1 MCCSQLLIKGK
12 EKKEATK
19 EAGLRDSSSQ
29 SISNAL
35 GGAGLP
41 LPNQT
46 VYEASRTPRSSPDAY
61 VRKRSFAAPLA
72 ISALPQFS
80 C

>member
-19 EAGLRDSSSQ
+19 EAGLRDSSQ

-46 VYEASRTPRSSPDAY
+46 VYEANRTPRSSPDAY
-61 VRKRSFAAPLA
+61 VRERSFAAPLA